1 MRKKIT
7 FFIIFSAI
15 ILAIGC
21 TSKDSM
27 GGGELVQ
34 VADAVEEEIKE
45 PIEDIKEEIV
55 EETKE
60 EPAEEIIKESEEDKI
75 EEPTEEIID
84 EATEDV
90 KEELPET
97 KEESTEQTEEPT
109 EEESQVAEEE
119 KVEEK
124 VEDNKEVE
132 DSQPEY
138 YWILNTNTKKVH
150 NPTCNSV
157 KQMKEKNKKESNLSP
172 EELKKKGYSACN
184 NCKPF

>member
-60 EPAEEIIKESEEDKI
+60 EPAEEIIEEPEEDKI
-75 EEPTEEIID
+75 
-84 EATEDV
+84 
-90 KEELPET
+90 
-97 KEESTEQTEEPT
+97 EEPT